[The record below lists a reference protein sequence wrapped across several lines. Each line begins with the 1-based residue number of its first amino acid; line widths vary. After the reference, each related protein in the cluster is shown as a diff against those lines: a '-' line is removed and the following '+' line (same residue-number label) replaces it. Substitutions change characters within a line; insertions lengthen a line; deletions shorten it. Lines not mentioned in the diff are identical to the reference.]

1 MHDDFSP
8 NIYLHFFLANRPICW
23 SRLAEMTEPFDLI
36 FVDLEFPAYRPVV
49 EQILDRGL
57 LAEDGIILVDNGMLL
72 QYSVTK

>member
-1 MHDDFSP
+1 
-8 NIYLHFFLANRPICW
+8 
-23 SRLAEMTEPFDLI
+23 MTEPFDLI